1 MSNIAILS
9 GVAGLSG
16 LGYFTEIEMLHNKI
30 TELQQKLVEQR
41 EKFDEERAEF
51 RDIYQ
56 RLREERITPTVYE
69 ELYHLKKEN
78 AKMAAELE
86 EYHKV
91 EAAQI
96 LQSFVRRCFAQSQS

>member
-1 MSNIAILS
+1 MSNIAMLS

-30 TELQQKLVEQR
+30 AELEQKLIDER

-51 RDIYQ
+51 RDIYK
-56 RLREERITPTVYE
+56 RLKQERVTQTVYE
-69 ELYHLKKEN
+69 EVYHLKREN

-86 EYHKV
+86 EYRKT

-96 LQSFVRRCFAQSQS
+96 LQSFVRRCCAMQH